1 MWRVR
6 LTVLLSVW
14 CGAANAEGWL
24 GRVVAVHDGDTL
36 TVRRFG
42 EAVQVR
48 LDEIDAPELDQD
60 YGQAA
65 RQSLARLCL
74 GMNADIQVHG
84 QDKYDRV
91 LARVRCAGTDA
102 NAEQVRQGSA
112 WFYAQYSHDESLRD
126 LETSA
131 RARGLGLWASRRP
144 TPPWDFR
151 HANKAG
157 SYDGFSP
164 APARPARA
172 QSGRCGAKKK
182 CGDMASCEEAMFYLN
197 HCGLTKLDRNRD
209 GVPCES
215 LCR

>member
-6 LTVLLSVW
+6 LTVLLIVW
-14 CGAANAEGWL
+14 CGAANADGWL

-48 LDEIDAPELDQD
+48 LDEIDAPELGQD
-60 YGQAA
+60 YGQEA

-74 GMNADIQVHG
+74 GMHADVRVHG

-102 NAEQVRQGSA
+102 NAEQIRQGSA
-112 WFYAQYSHDESLRD
+112 WFYAQYSHDEALRE
-126 LETSA
+126 LETAA

-144 TPPWDFR
+144 TPPWSFR
-151 HANKAG
+151 HANKENSYG
-157 SYDGFSP
+157 SGS
-164 APARPARA
+164 APAQHNRA
-172 QSGRCGAKKK
+172 QSWGCGAKKK
-182 CGDMASCEEAMFYLN
+182 CGEMASCEEATYYLN
-197 HCGLTKLDRNRD
+197 RCGLTKLDRNRD